1 MIKNIFLKSE
11 SFSNEYKTQESVCLN
26 NNVFFFLAVCKI
38 MVHLKIVAS
47 LTAYRNYTNVPFMI
61 KGNH

>member
-11 SFSNEYKTQESVCLN
+11 SCSNKYKTQESVCLN
-26 NNVFFFLAVCKI
+26 NNFFFLAVCKI

-47 LTAYRNYTNVPFMI
+47 LTAYRNYINVPYMI